1 MTLTTYW
8 TTNTPLN
15 HYTPTHNT
23 TYTPALWA
31 IALIALLNTLFFID
45 APTNDYHP
53 VYTRPQRLLARQKN
67 LRPRLRLPRPPL
79 PLHTRRDIPTIPTR
93 ALRVRVEQKNL
104 RHCFRALPCSSTR
117 RSTAPRGGEPAIL
130 AVAVRGDCCVCY

>member
-15 HYTPTHNT
+15 HHYTPTHNT
-23 TYTPALWA
+23 TYAPALWA

-53 VYTRPQRLLARQKN
+53 VYTALSDFWQGKRIYDQDYASPDPHYLYTPGATFLLSPLGLFGYVWSRSC
-67 LRPRLRLPRPPL
+67 LLYTSPSPR
-79 PLHTRRDIPTIPTR
+79 D
-93 ALRVRVEQKNL
+93 
-104 RHCFRALPCSSTR
+104 S
-117 RSTAPRGGEPAIL
+117 
-130 AVAVRGDCCVCY
+130 